1 MKTALLIATLDTK
14 HEEAFYLKKLI
25 EERGC
30 RVKILNTGILKSFES
45 SSSDIISPDEVC
57 RAACGLSAE
66 EMRKKLN
73 KGECIANMAKGASI
87 IAKDLYENGGFD
99 GIIGIGGGQGTDIG
113 TSAMKTLPFGVP
125 KVMVS
130 TVASGRATFG
140 PFVGTK
146 DIMMLHSVCDIQGLN
161 IITEKVFKNAAS
173 AVAGMINDPESLK
186 DSAAS
191 ASRPEGAVA
200 VSMLGTTTPGALK
213 AKELLEHNG
222 YEFVAFH
229 QNGTGGIAMEEMINE
244 GYFKG
249 VLDIN
254 LHEIGDRFFGGLHG
268 SIREGRLES
277 AALKGVPQVIAPG
290 SVNYA
295 VVGPYGE
302 ISDQLKKRK
311 HIIHNSYLTL
321 VRLTPEELESVGKIT
336 AEKINKSTGKT
347 HVYIPLKG
355 FSYPDTEGREHWDPE
370 GNNAFIKALKKNLDS
385 RIPCEELDMHIND
398 EEFIEKAVE
407 KLFEFMG
414 VKFFC
419 D

>member
-14 HEEAFYLKKLI
+14 HEEALYLKKLI
-25 EERGC
+25 EDRGC
-30 RVKILNTGILKSFES
+30 RVKILNTGILKPYEGDPEDVIS
-45 SSSDIISPDEVC
+45 SDEVC
-57 RAACGLSAE
+57 MAGCGLSAAD
-66 EMRKKLN
+66 MKKQYN
-73 KGECIANMAKGASI
+73 KGECIASMARGASLI
-87 IAKDLYENGGFD
+87 SKELYEKREFD

-113 TSAMKTLPFGVP
+113 TAAMKILPFGVP

-161 IITEKVFKNAAS
+161 IVTEKVFKNAAS
-173 AVAGMINDPESLK
+173 AVTAMINDPENSISGGS
-186 DSAAS
+186 DAS
-191 ASRPEGAVA
+191 GGGIKKGSVA

-213 AKELLEHNG
+213 AKELLENKG

-229 QNGTGGIAMEEMINE
+229 QNGTGGIAMEEMIEE

-254 LHEIGDRFFGGLHG
+254 LHEVGDRYFGGLHG

-277 AALKGVPQVIAPG
+277 AASSGLPQVIAPG

-302 ISDQLKKRK
+302 ISDELKKRK

-321 VRLTPEELESVGKIT
+321 VRLTKEELEAVGKIT
-336 AEKINKSTGKT
+336 AGKINKCTGMV

-355 FSYPDTEGREHWDPE
+355 FSYPDTE
-370 GNNAFIKALKKNLDS
+370 
-385 RIPCEELDMHIND
+385 
-398 EEFIEKAVE
+398 
-407 KLFEFMG
+407 
-414 VKFFC
+414 
-419 D
+419 

>member
-14 HEEAFYLKKLI
+14 HEEALYLKKLI
-25 EERGC
+25 EDRGC
-30 RVKILNTGILKSFES
+30 RVKILNTGILKPYEDGSDDVI
-45 SSSDIISPDEVC
+45 SSDQVC
-57 RAACGLSAE
+57 TAGCGLSVSD
-66 EMRKKLN
+66 MKLKSN
-73 KGECIANMAKGASI
+73 KGECIANMARGASLT
-87 IAKDLYENGGFD
+87 AKELYEKGEFD

-113 TSAMKTLPFGVP
+113 TAAMKILPFGVP

-161 IITEKVFKNAAS
+161 IVTKKVFKNAAS
-173 AVAGMINDPESLK
+173 ALAGMINDTDEST
-186 DSAAS
+186 SAEPGVS
-191 ASRPEGAVA
+191 GGGKRKGSVA

-213 AKELLEHNG
+213 AKELLENKG

-229 QNGTGGIAMEEMINE
+229 QNGTGGIAMEEMIEE

-254 LHEIGDRFFGGLHG
+254 LHEIGDRYFGGLHG
-268 SIREGRLES
+268 SIRDGRLES
-277 AALKGVPQVIAPG
+277 AATGGVPQVIAPG

-302 ISDQLKKRK
+302 ISDELKKRK

-321 VRLTPEELESVGKIT
+321 VRLTAGELAEVGKIT
-336 AEKINKSTGKT
+336 AGKINKCTGKV
-347 HVYIPLKG
+347 HVYIPLRG
-355 FSYPDTEGREHWDPE
+355 FSFPDTEGREHWDPE
-370 GNNAFIKALKKNLDS
+370 GNQAFIKALKENLDS
-385 RIPCEELDMHIND
+385 RIEYDELDLHVND
-398 EEFIEKAVE
+398 AEFIETAVG

-414 VKFFC
+414 C
-419 D
+419 